1 MARPTDTKLTLT
13 QQFFYKKHQI
23 KKWCKA
29 LKTTW
34 QEDMKENWQGYAIV
48 AGGTLAA
55 VLILFLWVS
64 YVSYAFSLKY
74 GR

>member
-34 QEDMKENWQGYAIV
+34 QEDMKENWQGYSII
-48 AGGTLAA
+48 AGGTFAGFF
-55 VLILFLWVS
+55 ILLFWAM
-64 YVSYAFSLKY
+64 YVS
-74 GR
+74 